1 MLHLRQRH
9 LFVSI
14 LFVSICCFNSAFA
27 SEWQSLFDGKTLD
40 GWHKRG
46 GTATYHIENDMIVG
60 TTVKGSPNT
69 FLCTESDY
77 GDYVLEFDVKCDV
90 ALNSGVQIRSHA
102 TKENHVFGYQCEIA
116 AGRTASSG
124 GIWDEARRRR
134 WVYKIDKDSPAAKA
148 FKDNQWNKYRIQC
161 IGDHIMTWINGVL
174 CTDVIDPVDA
184 TGFIGLQVHS
194 VGGDPKLQVR
204 WRNIRIKEIGRHVWR
219 PLFDG
224 RTLNGWHALPGGNW
238 DIKDGMLIGT
248 GKASETRHGLL
259 VSDDIY
265 DDFTVRLKF
274 NSLKG
279 DSGFYFRSEESNDA
293 VGVHGFQAQIH
304 PATDIGG
311 LYETSGRA
319 WVFQP
324 DPEDVKKYFKPGD
337 WNEMVV
343 SANGGRI
350 VVHVNNTQVAQLLD
364 DPGRSKGRF
373 ALQLHGNQEM
383 EIMFKDIEIL
393 TAQNCRV
400 WTPFNGKDLNN
411 WQVRSGKQIENSK
424 WTVGIAALAANPKML
439 VSKPGSGE
447 MINLAEHHGQSFDLA
462 CKDKFGDSR
471 IEVELMVP
479 QGSNSGVY
487 VMGEYEIQVL
497 DSWGRTKMGSG
508 DMGAV
513 YGAAPPPL
521 NASKK
526 PGECQKYVI
535 DFNVPRFDAKG
546 KKIANAQLVKV
557 QLNGDVLHE
566 NLTLPGPTPGGV
578 SGKEGPKGPIMFQGN
593 HGAVAYRNIRIT
605 EFVDIE

>member
-1 MLHLRQRH
+1 MLHLRQKH

-14 LFVSICCFNSAFA
+14 LLVSVCCFNGAFA
-27 SEWQSLFDGKTLD
+27 AQKQSLFDGKTLN
-40 GWHKRG
+40 GWYVRG
-46 GTATYHIENDMIVG
+46 GTATYTVENGTIVG

-77 GDYVLEFDVKCDV
+77 GDFILDFEVKCDV

-102 TKENHVFGYQCEIA
+102 SKDNHVFGYQVEIA
-116 AGRTASSG
+116 GSDTASSG
-124 GIWDEARRRR
+124 GIWDGARRSR
-134 WVYKIDKDSPAAKA
+134 WVYQIEKGSPAAKA
-148 FKDNQWNKYRIQC
+148 FKDNQWNQYRVQC
-161 IGDHIMTWINGVL
+161 IGDHITTWINGVV
-174 CTDVIDPVDA
+174 CSDVIDPMDM

-204 WRNIRIKEIGRHVWR
+204 WKNICITEIGRNVWR

-224 RTLNGWHALPGGNW
+224 KTLNGWHALPGGKW
-238 DIKDGMLIGT
+238 EVKEGMLVGT
-248 GKASETRHGLL
+248 SQSTETRHGLL
-259 VSDDIY
+259 VSDGIY

-274 NSLKG
+274 KALKG

-311 LYETSGRA
+311 LYETNGRE
-319 WVFQP
+319 WVFKP
-324 DPEDVKKYFKPGD
+324 DAEDVKKYFKPGD

-343 SANGGRI
+343 SAYGGRI

-364 DPGRSKGRF
+364 DPGRSKGRL

-393 TAQNCRV
+393 TAQKSSV
-400 WTPFNGKDLNN
+400 SLPFNGKDLNN
-411 WQVRSGKQIENSK
+411 WQVRAGKQIDKSK
-424 WTVGIAALAANPKML
+424 WKTGIAALAANPKML
-439 VSKPGSGE
+439 IAKPGHGE
-447 MINLAEHHGQSFDLA
+447 MINLAEEHGQSFDLA
-462 CKDKFGDSR
+462 CRDKFGDSR

-479 QGSNSGVY
+479 EGSNSGVY

-526 PGECQKYVI
+526 PGEWQKYVI
-535 DFNVPRFDAKG
+535 DFNVPRFDSAG

-557 QLNGDVLHE
+557 QLNGKVLHE
-566 NLTLPGPTPGGV
+566 NLVLPGPTPGGV
-578 SGKEGPKGPIMFQGN
+578 SGQEAPKGPIMFQGN
-593 HGAVAYRNIRIT
+593 HGAVAFRNIRIT
-605 EFVDIE
+605 EFTDIK